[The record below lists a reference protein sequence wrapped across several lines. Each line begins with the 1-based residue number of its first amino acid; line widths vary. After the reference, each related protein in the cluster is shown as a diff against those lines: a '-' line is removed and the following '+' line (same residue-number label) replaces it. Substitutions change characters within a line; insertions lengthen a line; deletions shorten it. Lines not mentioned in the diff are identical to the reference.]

1 MTQKFVSAVAM
12 IMSFKVLKYFSSGKI
27 SFFPLASLEI
37 SNQKNWSFLSEILT
51 HTTEGLIEKEMLFP
65 GFIWFV
71 TGICLIW
78 KLMEYKNVYS
88 LDACIIPT
96 F

>member
-12 IMSFKVLKYFSSGKI
+12 IMSFKILKYFSSGKV
-27 SFFPLASLEI
+27 SFFLLVSLEI

-65 GFIWFV
+65 GEMLVYDWNLPYLEV
-71 TGICLIW
+71 NGI
-78 KLMEYKNVYS
+78 
-88 LDACIIPT
+88 
-96 F
+96 